1 MKFYNAEDGM
11 AIIELITQG
20 YSVEEATALVS
31 PTIITLDVPQEVE
44 DFCADLET
52 E

>member
-1 MKFYNAEDGM
+1 MDFYNGEDGLAM
-11 AIIELITQG
+11 MKLITQG
-20 YSVEEATALVS
+20 HTVDEAIAIVN